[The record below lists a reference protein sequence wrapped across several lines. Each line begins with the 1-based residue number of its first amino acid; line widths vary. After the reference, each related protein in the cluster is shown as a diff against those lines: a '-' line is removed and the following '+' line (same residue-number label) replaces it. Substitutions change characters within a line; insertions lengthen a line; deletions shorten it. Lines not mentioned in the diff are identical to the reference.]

1 MKKLMFLLLFT
12 FATSAVF
19 TSCRDEADVDDV
31 EDDIEEVGE
40 DMEDAVDDMD

>member
-19 TSCRDEADVDDV
+19 TSCREESDV
-31 EDDIEEVGE
+31 EEGVEEVGE
-40 DMEDAVDDMD
+40 GVEDAADDIDG